1 MGQRLGHPSISSSP
15 PGLALVG
22 WRDPFA
28 QLLAPLPG
36 CHVVVTDAGQAID
49 LVEFDLVVILA
60 IDLVEFNLVEFDLVE
75 FDLVEFDLST
85 VHSGDHGHL
94 IGHHLGLDHR
104 MLDLGFLG
112 MK

>member
-22 WRDPFA
+22 GRDPFA
-28 QLLAPLPG
+28 QLLAPLPSG
-36 CHVVVTDAGQAID
+36 HVVVTDAGQAID

-60 IDLVEFNLVEFDLVE
+60 IDLVEF
-75 FDLVEFDLST
+75 DLVEFDLST
-85 VHSGDHGHL
+85 VRSSDHRHL

-104 MLDLGFLG
+104 LLDLGFLG
-112 MK
+112 LK